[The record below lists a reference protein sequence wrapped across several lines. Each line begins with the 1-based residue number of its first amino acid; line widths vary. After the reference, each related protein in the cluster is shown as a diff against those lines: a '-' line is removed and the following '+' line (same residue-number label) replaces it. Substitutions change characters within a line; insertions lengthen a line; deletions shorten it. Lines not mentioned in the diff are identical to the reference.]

1 MLDAS
6 RGGLTRY
13 TMHKASSASG
23 GPGLEPEYDAMANLD
38 FATTGDLHGTAVQPE
53 IRTITTHD
61 LVDALK
67 SGWEDFKAKPSH
79 LVFIAIIYPICGA
92 LLAQLTVSYN
102 VIPLLFPLIAGF
114 ALLGPFAAVG
124 LYEISR
130 RRERGIST
138 SWRHAFALLRSP
150 SIGQITELGAMLTG
164 LFVVWMGAAWFVYS
178 SFLDLGPNFTA
189 SQFFHATLT
198 TFDGWIMMIVGN
210 ALGLLFAIV
219 AFSISVVSF
228 PMMIDKHVDAPTAIR
243 TSVAAVE
250 ANPRVMMIWGLM
262 VTALLALGSLPVL
275 IGLVIVMPVLGHA
288 TWHLYRKLVAY

>member
-1 MLDAS
+1 
-6 RGGLTRY
+6 
-13 TMHKASSASG
+13 
-23 GPGLEPEYDAMANLD
+23 MANLD
-38 FATTGDLHGTAVQPE
+38 LMTTGDLREATAQPR

-67 SGWEDFKAKPSH
+67 AGWEDFKAKPSH

-102 VIPLLFPLIAGF
+102 VIPLLFPLVAGF

-138 SWRHAFALLRSP
+138 SWMHAFALLRSP

-164 LFVVWMGAAWFVYS
+164 LFVVWMGAAWYIYR

-189 SQFFHATLT
+189 AEFFHATLT
-198 TFDGWIMMIVGN
+198 TFDGWVMMIVGN
-210 ALGLLFAIV
+210 SLGLLFAIV

-228 PMMIDKHVDAPTAIR
+228 PMMVDKHVDAPTAIK

-262 VTALLALGSLPVL
+262 ITGLLVLGSLPVL
-275 IGLVIVMPVLGHA
+275 VGLVIVMPVLGHA
-288 TWHLYRKLVAY
+288 TWHLYRKLVEF